1 MAEIKL
7 FYDWLETHPLS
18 PASIVLW
25 HALMF
30 IANRSGWIRELSV
43 PVTVLEMRTG
53 MPRSTIYREREKLRI
68 AGRITFRSQGGRA
81 SCVYILISLECQF
94 VSGNGT
100 QQSSSPDFVCLT
112 GTQSETQIVEQP
124 QVVSRV
130 VSHSGTTYKLNS
142 SNVFSTEDSKQD
154 SKERKKPAKERDT
167 ALDTEKLLS
176 TLEPPWRELM
186 AAWLEYK
193 RTRRESYRSELGVK
207 KCLSQ
212 LKHLSGSD
220 DTTAAAII
228 DRSIANNWAGL
239 FPLPANQPLVRGH
252 PPAAGQHPG
261 QIIQPSSEERTQ
273 QLLEK
278 YDKK

>member
-18 PASIVLW
+18 PAAIVLW

-30 IANRSGWIRELSV
+30 IANRSGWIRELSI
-43 PVTVLEMRTG
+43 PVRVLEMRTG

-94 VSGNGT
+94 VSRNGT

-112 GTQSETQIVEQP
+112 GTQSETQIIEQP
-124 QVVSRV
+124 QVVSQV

-154 SKERKKPAKERDT
+154 SKERKKPAKERDP
-167 ALDTEKLLS
+167 ALDIEKLLS

-186 AAWLEYK
+186 AVWLEYK
-193 RTRRESYRSELGVK
+193 WTRRESYRSELGIK

-212 LKHLSGSD
+212 LKHLSGGD
-220 DTTAAAII
+220 HTIAAAII

-239 FPLPANQPLVRGH
+239 FPLPANQSPVRGH
-252 PPAAGQHPG
+252 PPATGQHPG
-261 QIIQPSSEERTQ
+261 QIIQPSSKECTQ
-273 QLLEK
+273 RLLEK
-278 YDKK
+278 FDKK